1 MVKKIIASIL
11 GLATIAGTG
20 LLSSCTT
27 ATDGTNNSSS
37 IYMILFMVVLFGI
50 FYFLI
55 IRPQSKRQKEH
66 QNLLNNL
73 QVGDRIITIGGIYG
87 RIESIREDSYVIKV
101 ESGELLRMAKNAIAG
116 KQADEAK

>member
-11 GLATIAGTG
+11 GLAAIAGTG
-20 LLSSCTT
+20 TLSSCAPTT
-27 ATDGTNNSSS
+27 EGSNSSS

-66 QNLLNNL
+66 QNLLSNL
-73 QVGDRIITIGGIYG
+73 QVGDRVITIGGIYG
-87 RIESIREDSYVIKV
+87 RIESIREDSYIIKV
-101 ESGELLRMAKNAIAG
+101 ESGELLRMAKTSIAG
-116 KQADEAK
+116 KQADETK

>member
-11 GLATIAGTG
+11 GLATIASTG
-20 LLSSCTT
+20 MLSSCTT
-27 ATDGTNNSSS
+27 ATGESNSSS
-37 IYMILFMVVLFGI
+37 LYMILFMVVLFAI

-66 QNLLNNL
+66 QNLLSNL

-101 ESGELLRMAKNAIAG
+101 ESGELLRMAKSAIAG
-116 KQADEAK
+116 KQADEVK